1 MDRKVAMVELNEG
14 DILTRVRRYNLIR
27 EQRMIYI
34 DVHETIAGRLA
45 GEYVAVPNL
54 VNIVAKQEYQGVGE
68 TEAAALQD
76 CLKKIRDVGLMDL
89 FPEKTAP

>member
-1 MDRKVAMVELNEG
+1 MDLQNG

-34 DVHETIAGRLA
+34 DVHETLAGRLA
-45 GEYVAVPNL
+45 GEFVAVPNL
-54 VNIVAKQEYQGVGE
+54 VNIVAKQQYQGVGE
-68 TEAAALQD
+68 SETEALED

-89 FPEKTAP
+89 FPEKNAP

>member
-1 MDRKVAMVELNEG
+1 MIELNDG

-45 GEYVAVPNL
+45 GKYMAVPNL
-54 VNIVAKQEYQGVGE
+54 VNIVAKQEYQGIGE
-68 TEAAALQD
+68 NEMAALED
-76 CLKKIRDVGLMDL
+76 CLQKIRDVGLMAL
-89 FPEKTAP
+89 FPEKNTP

>member
-1 MDRKVAMVELNEG
+1 MIELHEG

-45 GEYVAVPNL
+45 GKYMAVPNL

-68 TEAAALQD
+68 NEMAALED
-76 CLKKIRDVGLMDL
+76 CLQKIKDVGLMEL
-89 FPEKTAP
+89 FPEKNTP

>member
-1 MDRKVAMVELNEG
+1 MVELKEG

-45 GEYVAVPNL
+45 GDYVAVPNL
-54 VNIVAKQEYQGVGE
+54 VNIVAKQQYQGVGE
-68 TEAAALQD
+68 TEAAALED
-76 CLKKIRDVGLMDL
+76 CLKKIENVGLMEL
-89 FPEKTAP
+89 FPEKSAP

>member
-1 MDRKVAMVELNEG
+1 MIELHEG

-45 GEYVAVPNL
+45 GKYMAVPNL
-54 VNIVAKQEYQGVGE
+54 VNIVAKQEYQGIGE
-68 TEAAALQD
+68 NEMSALED
-76 CLKKIRDVGLMDL
+76 CLQKIRDVGLMEL
-89 FPEKTAP
+89 FPEKNTP

>member
-1 MDRKVAMVELNEG
+1 MIELNEG

-45 GEYVAVPNL
+45 GKYMAVPNL
-54 VNIVAKQEYQGVGE
+54 VNIVAKQEYQGIGE
-68 TEAAALQD
+68 NEMAALED
-76 CLKKIRDVGLMDL
+76 CMQKIKGVGLMAL
-89 FPEKTAP
+89 FPEKSTP

>member
-1 MDRKVAMVELNEG
+1 MFDLQDG

-34 DVHETIAGRLA
+34 DVHETLAGRLA

-54 VNIVAKQEYQGVGE
+54 VNIVAKQQYQGVGE
-68 TEAAALQD
+68 SETAALAD
-76 CLKKIRDVGLMDL
+76 CLKKIRDVGLMEL
-89 FPEKTAP
+89 FPEKNAP

>member
-1 MDRKVAMVELNEG
+1 MIELHEG

-45 GEYVAVPNL
+45 GKYMAVPNL
-54 VNIVAKQEYQGVGE
+54 VNIVAKQEYQGIGE
-68 TEAAALQD
+68 NEMAALED
-76 CLKKIRDVGLMDL
+76 CLQKIKDVGLMEL
-89 FPEKTAP
+89 FPEKNTP

>member
-1 MDRKVAMVELNEG
+1 MMELNEG

-27 EQRMIYI
+27 EQRMVYI

-45 GEYVAVPNL
+45 GKYMAVPNL

-68 TEAAALQD
+68 NEVAALED
-76 CLKKIRDVGLMDL
+76 CLQKIRGVGLMEL
-89 FPEKTAP
+89 FPEKSTP

>member
-1 MDRKVAMVELNEG
+1 MIELNEG

-27 EQRMIYI
+27 EQRMVYI

-45 GEYVAVPNL
+45 GKYMAVPNL

-68 TEAAALQD
+68 NEEAALED
-76 CLKKIRDVGLMDL
+76 CLQKIRGVGLMEL
-89 FPEKTAP
+89 FPEKSTP

>member
-1 MDRKVAMVELNEG
+1 MMDLQNG

-34 DVHETIAGRLA
+34 DVHETLAGRLA
-45 GEYVAVPNL
+45 GEFVAVPNL
-54 VNIVAKQEYQGVGE
+54 VNIVAKQQYQGVGE
-68 TEAAALQD
+68 SETAALED

-89 FPEKTAP
+89 FPEKNAP